1 MSHELS
7 KYQRN
12 YYSQFGEDGVIG
24 EILSRISGHMQLDYW
39 CVEFGAWDGVYLSNT
54 CHLIRDR
61 GYSAVLI
68 EGDRKKVAQLDRNFP
83 GNNIHKI
90 CRFVHFDGDSTL
102 DNILSETPLPKEFD
116 FLSIDVDGVDYYIFE
131 GLDKYQ
137 PKIICIEFNPSIPNN
152 VVYIQPKD
160 FSIKQGSS
168 AAAINSLAVTK
179 GYTLV
184 ASTKCNLILV
194 RNDLASFVTKSFP
207 LLESIN
213 TQGNDPQYLFIGYDG
228 TILSNKN
235 NISMEWHGIN
245 ASIKDIQFFPS
256 FLRIFGGDYGRIRRL
271 AFYLF
276 LLFKVPRV
284 FLSIMVKKFK
294 N

>member
-12 YYSQFGEDGVIG
+12 YYSQFGEDGVIE
-24 EILSRISGHMQLDYW
+24 EILSRIGVHTQLDSW

-83 GNNIHKI
+83 GHNIHKI

-102 DNILSETPLPKEFD
+102 DNILSETPLPKQFD

-131 GLDKYQ
+131 GLRKYQ
-137 PKIICIEFNPSIPNN
+137 PKIICIEFNPSIPNA

-168 AAAINSLAVTK
+168 AAAINCLAVTK

-194 RNDLASFVTKSFP
+194 RNDLASFVTKSLP
-207 LLESIN
+207 SLESIN

-228 TILSNKN
+228 TILSNKT

-245 ASIKDIQFFPS
+245 AAIEDIQFLPS
-256 FLRIFGGDYGRIRRL
+256 FLRIFGGDYGRVRRL
-271 AFYLF
+271 AFYAF
-276 LLFKVPRV
+276 LLLKVPRT
-284 FLSIMVKKFK
+284 FLSMVAKKFK